1 MAAWAPMNWLNHP
14 QVLAWRNRL
23 VPAELGIGWA
33 PFLSLCYLA
42 FLFLPFLVP
51 RIAASNWLSLT
62 LLATLVFLPLYFRA
76 YWAQGREIVLLVIA
90 MSVLAVPIAKANP
103 FSNTFVIFACA
114 FAPYL
119 SSLRRSLLLAFG
131 VTILYSAYLLAFVR
145 GAPLTIGITYLVGA
159 ACFVGSYF
167 MRENQR
173 KQVALRLSHDEVRR
187 LAALAERER
196 IGRDLHDLLG
206 HTLSLITLKSELAN
220 RLWERDPH
228 AARQEV
234 REVERVAREA
244 LGQVR
249 RAVTGIRAAGLA
261 AETASAKLLLES
273 GGIVFQYDLGRVPP
287 PPEIET
293 CLALA
298 VREAVTNIHR
308 HSKATRASVRLSQDG
323 DDLLLEVRDNGR
335 GGDIVPGNGLTGMRE
350 RLCLLGAELRID
362 SVRGQGTHLTV
373 RVPRMAPAAGA
384 ELEAVRAH

>member
-1 MAAWAPMNWLNHP
+1 MKVFQSP
-14 QVLAWRNRL
+14 QLIAWRDRL
-23 VPAELGIGWA
+23 VPVELDMGWA
-33 PFLSLCYLA
+33 PFASLAYLS
-42 FLFLPFLVP
+42 FLFLPILVP
-51 RIAASNWLSLT
+51 RIAAAHWLPLT
-62 LLATLVFLPLYFRA
+62 LLATAVFLPLYFRA
-76 YWAQGREIVLLVIA
+76 YWAHGREKVLIVVA
-90 MSVLAVPIAKANP
+90 MSVLALPLAASNP

-114 FAPYL
+114 FAPHL
-119 SSLRRSLLLAFG
+119 VSLRNGVLLALATTAG
-131 VTILYSAYLLAFVR
+131 YSLYVLAFVR
-145 GAPLTIGITYLVGA
+145 GAPLSVGITYLVGT

-173 KQVALRLSHDEVRR
+173 KQVALRLSHEEVRR

-261 AETASAKLLLES
+261 AEAASAKLLLES
-273 GGIVFQYDLGRVPP
+273 SGVAFQYEIGAPP
-287 PPEIET
+287 PRPDLET
-293 CLALA
+293 CLALV
-298 VREAVTNIHR
+298 VREAITNIHR
-308 HSKATRASVRLSQDG
+308 HAQATRASVRLTGDG
-323 DDLLLEVRDNGR
+323 EALLLDVQDNGR

-350 RLCLLGAELRID
+350 RLRAFGGELRID
-362 SVRGQGTHLTV
+362 AVRGQGTRLTA
-373 RVPRMAPAAGA
+373 RVPLAALGA
-384 ELEAVRAH
+384 ESELIGARAH

>member
-1 MAAWAPMNWLNHP
+1 MAAFTPMNWLQHP
-14 QVLAWRNRL
+14 EILAWRDRL
-23 VPAELGIGWA
+23 VPPELGIGWA
-33 PFLSLCYLA
+33 PFLSLSYLS
-42 FLFLPFLVP
+42 FLFLPILVP
-51 RIAASNWLSLT
+51 RIAASNWLPLT

-76 YWAQGREIVLLVIA
+76 YWAQGREIVLLVVA
-90 MSVLAVPIAKANP
+90 MTVLALPLAEANP
-103 FSNTFVIFACA
+103 FSNTYVIFACA
-114 FAPYL
+114 FAPHL
-119 SSLRRSLLLAFG
+119 SSLRRSLLLAFL
-131 VTILYSAYLLAFVR
+131 VTIAYSVYVLTFVR
-145 GAPLTIGITYLVGA
+145 GGPLTVGITYLVGT

-173 KQVALRLSHDEVRR
+173 KQVALRLSHEEVRR

-308 HSKATRASVRLSQDG
+308 HSQATRASVHLIREG

-350 RLCLLGAELRID
+350 RLALLGAELRID
-362 SVRGQGTHLTV
+362 SVRGQGTRLTV
-373 RVPRMAPAAGA
+373 RVPRAMQASVVDADP
-384 ELEAVRAH
+384 LRAH

>member
-1 MAAWAPMNWLNHP
+1 MNWLNHP
-14 QVLAWRNRL
+14 QLLAWRDRL
-23 VPAELGIGWA
+23 VPAELGMGWA
-33 PFLSLCYLA
+33 PFLSLSYLA
-42 FLFLPFLVP
+42 FLFLPFLIP
-51 RIAASNWLSLT
+51 RIAASNWLPMT
-62 LLATLVFLPLYFRA
+62 LVATLAFLPLYFRA

-90 MSVLAVPIAKANP
+90 MAVLAVPIAQANP
-103 FSNTFVIFACA
+103 FSNTFVIFSCA
-114 FAPYL
+114 FAPHL
-119 SSLRRSLLLAFG
+119 SSLRRSLLLAFA
-131 VTILYSAYLLAFVR
+131 VTILFSIYIFLTVR
-145 GAPLTIGITYLVGA
+145 GAPLTIGITYLVGT

-173 KQVALRLSHDEVRR
+173 KQVALRLSHEEVRR

-234 REVERVAREA
+234 REVERVARDA

-273 GGIVFQYDLGRVPP
+273 GGIVFQYDLGRTPP

-308 HSKATRASVRLSQDG
+308 HSKATRASVHLLQNG

-350 RLCLLGAELRID
+350 RLGLLGAELRID
-362 SVRGQGTHLTV
+362 SVRGQGTCLTV
-373 RVPRMAPAAGA
+373 RVPRAAQGV
-384 ELEAVRAH
+384 AVETDLLRAH

>member
-1 MAAWAPMNWLNHP
+1 MNWLQHP
-14 QVLAWRNRL
+14 QVLAWRDRL
-23 VPAELGIGWA
+23 VPAELGVGWA

-51 RIAASNWLSLT
+51 RIAAPDWLSQT
-62 LLATLVFLPLYFRA
+62 VFATLVFLPLYFRA
-76 YWAQGREIVLLVIA
+76 YRAQGREIVLLVIA
-90 MSVLAVPIAKANP
+90 MAVLAVPLAKANP

-114 FAPYL
+114 FAPHL
-119 SSLRRSLLLAFG
+119 SSLRRALLLACG
-131 VTILYSAYLLAFVR
+131 ITVLYSAYLLAFVR
-145 GAPLTIGITYLVGA
+145 GAPLTIGITCLVGA

-173 KQVALRLSHDEVRR
+173 KQVALRLSHEEVRR

-220 RLWERDPH
+220 RLWDRDPH

-273 GGIVFQYDLGRVPP
+273 GGITFQYDLGRVPP
-287 PPEIET
+287 PPDIET

-308 HSKATRASVRLSQDG
+308 HSQATRANVRLSHDG

-350 RLCLLGAELRID
+350 RLGMIGAELRVD
-362 SVRGQGTHLTV
+362 SVRGRGTCLTV
-373 RVPRMAPAAGA
+373 RVPRAMRAAPATGG
-384 ELEAVRAH
+384 EAAAMRTH